1 MELNL
6 LKYMAFV
13 KTVELGSFTKAAQIL
28 NYSQSGISRMIGD
41 LEREWGVA
49 LLERNRSGVWL
60 TSDGKRMLPYA
71 RDLCDEYARLQMKV
85 DELNGLQSGLIR
97 IGVFSSVATHWLP
110 NIIQAFQK
118 DYPNIE
124 YELHMGHYKDIEQWI
139 LEGRVDCGFVRLPA
153 GKGLDTIFL
162 EQDRVLAVLPEGHKL
177 AKRKKVKLESLCD
190 EPFMLLEEGSG
201 AEFTE
206 LFEKANLAPNVKFR
220 TLDDYAI
227 MAMVEKG
234 LGVSILPELILK
246 RVSYKIA
253 VRELNVPAV
262 RKIALAVREK
272 KRPSLA
278 VEKFIT
284 YLDYRNS
291 N

>member
-1 MELNL
+1 
-6 LKYMAFV
+6 
-13 KTVELGSFTKAAQIL
+13 
-28 NYSQSGISRMIGD
+28 
-41 LEREWGVA
+41 
-49 LLERNRSGVWL
+49 
-60 TSDGKRMLPYA
+60 MLPYA